1 MITKDNAKQ
10 WLPLVQAMAEGK
22 TIQVRGD
29 LGGWFDVVSGC
40 LTDLRDG
47 VARYRIKPEPK
58 LRPWK
63 AEEAPRQFMV
73 RKKHSPKG
81 HACVA
86 YSCICL
92 GPEFPNNGQDFHI
105 YPTELE
111 GASDHWQ
118 SFQQMMEDW
127 VRITE
132 DGTEHPCGVLCEGEE
147 HGEA

>member
-10 WLPLVQAMAEGK
+10 WLPLVRAMAEGK

-29 LGGWFDVVSGC
+29 MGGWFDVVSGC

-63 AEEAPRQFMV
+63 AEEAPLYFMV
-73 RKKHSPKG
+73 RNKVSARLFV
-81 HACVA
+81 ACKQYGYDHVRVWNQTENGVA
-86 YSCICL
+86 Y
-92 GPEFPNNGQDFHI
+92 GMH
-105 YPTELE
+105 ELFE
-111 GASDHWQ
+111 Q
-118 SFQQMMEDW
+118 FML
-127 VRITE
+127 VRE